1 MGEDLF
7 HLAFVLLRL
16 ALHRVVACLRT
27 LHNSIS
33 CAPPVLE
40 RLDPH
45 DAILNCG
52 VPLVAIVGLRLD
64 VHRVEGAAS

>member
-1 MGEDLF
+1 MGEDLL

-16 ALHRVVACLRT
+16 ALHGVVPCLRA
-27 LHNSIS
+27 LDNSIS
-33 CAPPVLE
+33 RAPPVLE

-45 DAILNCG
+45 NAILDCG

-64 VHRVEGAAS
+64 VHRVEGAAC

>member
-1 MGEDLF
+1 MGEDLL
-7 HLAFVLLRL
+7 HLAFVLLGL
-16 ALHRVVACLRT
+16 ALHCVVASLRA
-27 LHNSIS
+27 LDNSIS
-33 CAPPVLE
+33 RAPPVLE

-45 DAILNCG
+45 YAILNCG